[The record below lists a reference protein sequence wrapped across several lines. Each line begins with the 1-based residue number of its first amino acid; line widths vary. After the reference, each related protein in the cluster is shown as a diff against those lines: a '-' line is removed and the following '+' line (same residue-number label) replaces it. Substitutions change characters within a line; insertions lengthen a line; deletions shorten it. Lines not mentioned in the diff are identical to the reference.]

1 MALNIKS
8 AETDRLARELAALT
22 GESITVTVTR
32 SLVERLERERRGRDR
47 KRQLARAA
55 ALDEIFDRMA
65 NAQVLDA
72 RPADEL
78 LGYNDIGTFD

>member
-8 AETDRLARELAALT
+8 GEADRLARELAALT
-22 GESITVTVTR
+22 GESITLTVTW
-32 SLVERLERERRGRDR
+32 SLVERLERERRVRDR

-65 NAQVLDA
+65 NAPVLDA